1 MSALQ
6 SIEPKE
12 GVKGREVALTMPRLR
27 PGDAEF
33 LPAALEILE
42 TPLSPLRSSL
52 IPTIC
57 AFVTAALAWAY
68 IGQVD
73 IIASA
78 QGKIQAVG
86 RTKIIQPLETSK
98 VLALAVENGQSVK
111 AGELLL
117 ELDPSEAKADEATLT
132 RDIRAL
138 KAEAVRRSVA
148 IESARARQPAP
159 ATSIPWD
166 ADTPADIVQREN
178 EVLAGD
184 LSQLAGAVASLDAQ
198 AKQKAAARERLKATV
213 TAQEAL
219 ITTLKQRVDMR
230 EELLARGAGSK
241 AGVID
246 AEEVYQAQQTTL
258 ATQMGEIGEV
268 EAAALTA
275 QRNLDKTYS
284 DFLAENAQ
292 KLADAEHKID
302 EDAKKLDKARIRTDY
317 MTLKSPIDGVVQG
330 LTVTTIGQVVASGQQ
345 VMEIVPSDVGLE
357 IESYLP
363 NMDIGFVKAG
373 QPAVVKVESFPFT
386 DYGTI
391 DAHVVRIAQDAIPQ
405 IEAEQR
411 EENPV
416 HPPGAAMFGGAQR
429 TQNLVFPVTL
439 KLDSSAV
446 MVNGAPVPLTSGMA
460 VTVEIKTGA
469 RRILSY
475 VFSPLVDTVSTAMK
489 ER

>member
-1 MSALQ
+1 MTALQ
-6 SIEPKE
+6 TAEPKR
-12 GVKGREVALTMPRLR
+12 VKGRDVAPTMPRLNR
-27 PGDAEF
+27 GDAEF

-42 TPLSPLRSSL
+42 TPLSPIRSTL

-57 AFVTAALAWAY
+57 AFVTAALAWAFV
-68 IGQVD
+68 GQVD

-86 RTKIIQPLETSK
+86 RTKVIQPLETSK
-98 VLALAVENGQSVK
+98 VLALTVENGQSVK

-148 IESARARQPAP
+148 IESARTRQPPPP
-159 ATSIPWD
+159 ASMVWD
-166 ADTPADIVQREN
+166 ADTPADIVQRESR
-178 EVLAGD
+178 VLAGD
-184 LSQLAGAVASLDAQ
+184 LSQLAGVVASLNAQ
-198 AKQKAAARERLKATV
+198 AKQKAAARERMKATIA
-213 TAQEAL
+213 AQE
-219 ITTLKQRVDMR
+219 TLLATSKQRVDMR
-230 EELLARGAGSK
+230 AELLARGAGSK
-241 AGVID
+241 ASVID
-246 AEEVYQAQQTTL
+246 AEEVYQTQQTNL
-258 ATQMGEIGEV
+258 ATEMGELGEV
-268 EAAALTA
+268 EAAALIA
-275 QRNLDKTYS
+275 QRDLDKTYS
-284 DFLAENAQ
+284 DFMADNAQ
-292 KLADAEHKID
+292 KLADVERKID
-302 EDAKKLDKARIRTDY
+302 EGAKKLDKARIRTDY

-345 VMEIVPSDVGLE
+345 LMEIVPSDVGLE

-363 NMDIGFVKAG
+363 NRDIGFVKAG

-386 DYGTI
+386 DYGAV
-391 DAHVVRIAQDAIPQ
+391 DAHVVAIAHDAIPQ

-416 HPPGAAMFGGAQR
+416 HPSAAATFGGAQR

-439 KLDSSAV
+439 KLDASSV
-446 MVNGAPVPLTSGMA
+446 MVDGAPVPLTSGMA

>member
-1 MSALQ
+1 MTALQ
-6 SIEPKE
+6 TVEPKR
-12 GVKGREVALTMPRLR
+12 VKGRDVAPTTPRLNR
-27 PGDAEF
+27 GDAEF

-42 TPLSPLRSSL
+42 TPLSPIRSSL

-57 AFVTAALAWAY
+57 AFVTAALAWAF

-78 QGKIQAVG
+78 QGKIQTVG
-86 RTKIIQPLETSK
+86 RTKVIQPLETSK

-117 ELDPSEAKADEATLT
+117 ELDPSEVKADEATLT
-132 RDIRAL
+132 RDLRAL

-148 IESARARQPAP
+148 IESARTRRPP
-159 ATSIPWD
+159 PTTSSAWD
-166 ADTPADIVQREN
+166 ADTPADIVQRESQ
-178 EVLAGD
+178 VLAGD
-184 LSQLAGAVASLDAQ
+184 LSQLASVVASLGAQ
-198 AKQKAAARERLKATV
+198 AKQKAAARDRLKATIA
-213 TAQEAL
+213 AQEAL
-219 ITTLKQRVDMR
+219 LATLKQRVDMR

-246 AEEVYQAQQTTL
+246 AEEVYQTQQTNLT
-258 ATQMGEIGEV
+258 TQMGELGEV

-275 QRNLDKTYS
+275 QRDLDKAYS
-284 DFLAENAQ
+284 GFLADNEQ
-292 KLADAEHKID
+292 KLADVERKID
-302 EDAKKLDKARIRTDY
+302 EDAKKIDKARIRTDY

-345 VMEIVPSDVGLE
+345 VMEIVPNDVGLE

-391 DAHVVRIAQDAIPQ
+391 DAHVVRIAHDAIPQ

-416 HPPGAAMFGGAQR
+416 HPPTGAVFGGAQR

-439 KLDSSAV
+439 KLDASSM
-446 MVNGAPVPLTSGMA
+446 MVDGAPVPLTSGMA